1 MREFVYK
8 TYRKFLNA
16 WVKTKVHGC
25 GQVAKELRDDAPVFY
40 VLEYRSYADLLV
52 IDQICEDNA
61 LPAPYQHSEVEQ
73 LKKKRG
79 FFVLKRNEGVVFK
92 RSSSRQYSESATEL
106 VSLLCSDKLEDVQL
120 IPVSVYW
127 GYHPEKQRS
136 LKSLLFGSGRTLVSP
151 FRKFLIILMNG
162 RNVFVQFGRPLSVRE
177 LIDSEMSSARAER
190 KLFRI
195 LRVHFRQVRTSILGP
210 ELSHRKT
217 MINTLIDSPAV
228 RQAIEIEA
236 KEQNKHLADVRKQA
250 KKDAL
255 EICSDLTY
263 PMVKVFDWGLG
274 LLWNRMYKG
283 IDVNHTDR
291 VKGIAEKN
299 AIVYVPCHRSHID
312 YLLLSYVLYYQG
324 LALPHIAA
332 GVNLNMPVAGTFLR
346 KVGAFYMRR
355 SFKNQRLYTAVFN
368 EYIGMIYSRGHA
380 MEYFVEG
387 GRSRSGRTLPA
398 KTGLLSMTTR
408 TYLREQKPLA
418 FVPVYIGYEKIIE
431 VTSYQKELEGARKK
445 KESVFDVF
453 STLKSLKDSFGKVT
467 VNFAEP
473 IVMDKFLDEYKPD
486 WQDSIKEDGERA
498 GWITQAVNRI
508 GEQVV
513 TRINEA
519 AAVNPVNIISLM
531 LLCSPRGK
539 VSISQLKVELTICL
553 ELSRKAPYSS
563 DISTPSLNPAEIIE
577 YVKTLNLLEESDSVV
592 GFDPASAP
600 VMGYYRNNIIHLFV
614 VPALLARLIE
624 LHHEISSERLISGVM
639 KLYPFLKQDFILR
652 WDDDEL
658 LAHIEA
664 CLAVLGDLKL
674 IVFNDGVWS
683 IDQENTDG
691 LALQGFASL
700 ISPTLQRYG
709 MLAALLIESG
719 SEELKQAGLE
729 KRYFKVLKLLHQL
742 QDISEADHSDRSL
755 IKGFIQNLK
764 ATGMVRL
771 GDERKLVFENLPE
784 EFTSDL
790 YLAIGPEITQIV
802 NEVITE
808 VVEQD

>member
-8 TYRKFLNA
+8 TYRKLLNA
-16 WVKTKVHGC
+16 WVKPKVHGC
-25 GQVAKELRDDAPVFY
+25 SQVTKGLRDDAPVFY

-52 IDQICEDNA
+52 IDQICEEKG
-61 LPAPYQHSEVEQ
+61 LPAPYQRSEIEQ
-73 LKKKRG
+73 LAKKRG
-79 FFVLKRNEGVVFK
+79 FFVLKRNEGLVFK
-92 RSSSRQYSESATEL
+92 RSTSRQYSETAIEL
-106 VSLLCSDKLEDVQL
+106 VNLVCGNKLEEVQL

-127 GYHPEKQRS
+127 GYHPDKQRS
-136 LKSLLFGSGRTLVSP
+136 LKSLLFGSGRTLVNP

-162 RNVFVQFGRPLSVRE
+162 RNVFVQFGHPLSVKG
-177 LIDSEMSSARAER
+177 LIDSEMGSARAER

-195 LRVHFRQVRTSILGP
+195 LRVHFRQVRISILGP
-210 ELSHRKT
+210 DLSHRKT
-217 MINTLIDSPAV
+217 MIDALIDSPAV

-236 KEQNKHLADVRKQA
+236 KEQNKHRADIRKQA

-255 EICSDLTY
+255 EICSDLSY

-283 IDVNHTDR
+283 IDVNHVERIKD
-291 VKGIAEKN
+291 IAEKN

-312 YLLLSYVLYYQG
+312 YLLLSYVLYHKG

-368 EYIGMIYSRGHA
+368 EYVGMIYSRGHS

-398 KTGLLSMTTR
+398 KTGLLSMTAR

-431 VTSYQKELEGARKK
+431 VTSYQKELEGAKK
-445 KESVFDVF
+445 QKESVFDIF
-453 STLKSLKDSFGKVT
+453 STLKSLNSSFGKVT

-473 IVMDKFLDEYKPD
+473 IVMDQFLNEYRSD
-486 WQDSIKEDGERA
+486 WRDAVKEDGERA
-498 GWITQAVNRI
+498 GWITQAVNTI
-508 GEQVV
+508 GDQVV

-531 LLCSPRGK
+531 LLCSPQRK
-539 VSISQLKVELTICL
+539 VSLTQLKAELNICL
-553 ELSRKAPYSS
+553 NLCRKTPYSS
-563 DISTPSLNPAEIIE
+563 DISTTDLDPDEIID
-577 YVKTLNLLEESDSVV
+577 YVETLDLLEQSDSVI

-614 VPALLARLIE
+614 IPALLIKLIE
-624 LHHEISSERLISGVM
+624 LHDGITNQRLIDGVM

-652 WDDDEL
+652 WDDVQL
-658 LAHIEA
+658 TSHIEA
-664 CLAVLGDLKL
+664 CLKVFCELEL
-674 IVFNDGVWS
+674 IEFNKGEWS
-683 IDQENTDG
+683 IDPENTDG
-691 LALQGFASL
+691 VALQGFASL
-700 ISPTLQRYG
+700 ITPTLQRYG
-709 MLAALLIESG
+709 MLTALLIETG
-719 SEELKQAGLE
+719 SEEVKQAGLE
-729 KRYFKVLKLLHQL
+729 KRYFQVLKRLHQL
-742 QDISEADHSDRSL
+742 HDVSEADHSDRSL
-755 IKGFIQNLK
+755 IKGFIQTLK
-764 ATGMVRL
+764 ATGLVGV
-771 GDERKLVFENLPE
+771 GDERKLVFDTFPD
-784 EFTSDL
+784 EFTTDL
-790 YLAIGPEITQIV
+790 YLATGPEVLQIV
-802 NEVITE
+802 NEV
-808 VVEQD
+808 VNHSDS